1 MHFPARPRMVVNM
14 HLAEH
19 RGGNGVA
26 GEGVG
31 DYAEKVISAGKILFS
46 KGSLL
51 VMSLFGMLV
60 VFYIGSMLYVQNDR
74 TNSCKC
80 IFPVKQCTLFV
91 MDSVRRDI
99 F

>member
-1 MHFPARPRMVVNM
+1 M
-14 HLAEH
+14 
-19 RGGNGVA
+19 
-26 GEGVG
+26 
-31 DYAEKVISAGKILFS
+31 
-46 KGSLL
+46 
-51 VMSLFGMLV
+51 MSLFGMLV
-60 VFYIGSMLYVQNDR
+60 VFYIGSMLYVQHDR